1 MKVGILT
8 IAYNEEQFIG
18 ACINQFKHT
27 NLEHLVLLS
36 LNPWNGD
43 SFKPDRTN
51 EIASGLGAEVVVGDW
66 DTEAH
71 QRNYG
76 LNYFFE
82 KDYDWVLIVD
92 ADELYSPEDIA
103 KLSYSLEQDVEAIVA
118 NDMVVYWKDINH
130 VVTPK
135 QEDRP
140 IIAIRPTQKFIVA
153 RQSFSSIGETEAKLH
168 HLSYVRDDESML
180 KKIKSF
186 SHAVDFDT
194 DEWYEKVWLNWKEGD
209 TDLHPV
215 SPHQFATAVGKEA
228 PDWMKELFS

>member
-8 IAYNEEQFIG
+8 VAYNEEQFIG
-18 ACINQFKHT
+18 ACIKQFQHT
-27 NLEHLVLLS
+27 GLEHLVLLS
-36 LNPWNGD
+36 LNPWNGA

-51 EIASGLGAEVVVGDW
+51 DIASKLGAEVVVGDW

-76 LNYFFE
+76 LNYFKE

-140 IIAIRPTQKFIVA
+140 IIAIRPDQKFIVA
-153 RQSFSSIGETEAKLH
+153 RQSFSNIGETEARLH
-168 HLSYVRDDESML
+168 HLSYVRDDEGML

-186 SHAVDFDT
+186 SHAVDFNT
-194 DEWYEKVWLNWKEGD
+194 DEWYEQVWLDWAEGD
-209 TDLHPV
+209 CDLHPV
-215 SPHQFATAVGKEA
+215 NPHQFATTLKKEA
-228 PDWMKELFS
+228 PDWMKELFV